1 MKKKNDGKPVTEDK
15 PQTAFSTTKQNK
27 QNPPPVKTPAT
38 DSIRNTADRT
48 EGLNQSATDS
58 EDLLP
63 LD

>member
-1 MKKKNDGKPVTEDK
+1 MKKKNNGKPVAEHK
-15 PQTAFSTTKQNK
+15 PQTAVSTKKQMK

-58 EDLLP
+58 EELLP